1 MEQKILNEVQI
12 HHSYWARQS
21 RHGVG
26 PVASIKKN
34 IHGVVITKYRSVKVL
49 CEYHDYKVIHN
60 FALYEK
66 SADGSIQLDLVGRMA
81 TRRLDL

>member
-1 MEQKILNEVQI
+1 MEQKVLNEVQV
-12 HHSYWARQS
+12 HRSYWGKAKQAW
-21 RHGVG
+21 VG
-26 PVASIKKN
+26 HVASTKKN
-34 IHGVVITKYRSVKVL
+34 INGVVITKYRSVKLL
-49 CEYHDYKVIHN
+49 CEDHGYKVIHI

>member
-1 MEQKILNEVQI
+1 MEQKVLNEVQV

-26 PVASIKKN
+26 PVASTKKN
-34 IHGVVITKYRSVKVL
+34 IHGVVITKYRCVKVL
-49 CEYHDYKVIHN
+49 CEDHGYKVIHN